1 MRIGLATCR
10 VLPGW
15 EVDDRF
21 LHRGLEARGVAFD
34 KPIWNDPDVDWGAY
48 DAVLIRTTWDYQ
60 EHLPSFLRWI
70 DQVSHHTRLFN
81 PPDIVRW
88 NTHKSYLRDLEA
100 KGIPVIPTVWLEAG
114 TQPDLRQILEQR
126 GWQHAFLKPM
136 VGAVARETLRFT
148 MEDIH
153 AANQHIDRLLPTEG
167 LMLQPYLSRVET
179 HGEVSTIHIDGA
191 LAQVVQKVPVAGDY
205 RVQDDWGATD
215 HPTTLAPIELALSEQ
230 VLAAASAFD
239 LLYARVDY
247 LRDDDGRLVVTEL
260 ELIEPSLFFRHCPA
274 SGRTLADA
282 LIARL

>member
-21 LHRGLEARGVAFD
+21 LHQGLTARGVHYD
-34 KPIWNDPDVDWGAY
+34 TPIWDDPDVDWAAY

-60 EHLPSFLRWI
+60 EKLPAFLTWLNA
-70 DQVSHHTRLFN
+70 VSVHTRLFN
-81 PPDIVRW
+81 PPAVVRW

-100 KGIPVIPTVWLEAG
+100 KGVPIIPTVWLEPG
-114 TQPDLRQILEQR
+114 SRPDLAGILAEK
-126 GWQHAFLKPM
+126 GWKRAFLKPM

-148 MEDIH
+148 QDDLAPAQAH
-153 AANQHIDRLLPTEG
+153 LDRLLPTEG
-167 LMLQPYLSRVET
+167 LMLQPYLSQVET
-179 HGEVSTIHIDGA
+179 HGEVSTIHIDGQ
-191 LAQVVQKVPVAGDY
+191 LAQIVQKVPVPGDY

-215 HPTTLAPIELALSEQ
+215 HPSTLSPEEIALSER
-230 VLAAASAFD
+230 VLRAASATD

-247 LRDDDGRLVVTEL
+247 LRDDAGKLAVTEL

-274 SGRTLADA
+274 SGQTLADA